1 MLHLMPAA
9 LHRAAYR
16 LAHALRKKWW
26 RLTRPHL
33 KGCSVV
39 AIDLQDRLLLVRL
52 SYGSPAW
59 TVPSGGVG
67 RNETPE
73 AAARREFREETG
85 CDANSMVLLGVQEEN
100 FHGARN
106 TVHVFATKVS
116 AQPKADN
123 REVVEARFFPL
134 HSLPEP
140 ITEMTRQRLAMWRDH
155 SKKR

>member
-1 MLHLMPAA
+1 MLRLIPAP

-16 LAHALRKKWW
+16 AAHGIRKRWW
-26 RLTRPHL
+26 KLVKPHL
-33 KGCSVV
+33 VGCSVV

-52 SYGSPAW
+52 SYGSQAW
-59 TVPSGGVG
+59 SLPSGGIH

-85 CDANSMVLLGVQEEN
+85 CDANAMILLGVEDEPLY
-100 FHGARN
+100 GARN
-106 TVHVFATKVS
+106 TVHVFATRIS
-116 AQPKADN
+116 AQPTADR
-123 REVVEARFFPL
+123 REVMEARFFPL

-140 ITEMTRQRLAMWRDH
+140 ITEKTRRRLAMWRDH